1 MRVEGVLQIQR
12 IKIKVP
18 PNFPK
23 GQIPVLI
30 QETSRIDR
38 RRHRR
43 INADRLLLDRRVSK
57 VYFREVVEELNEKGK
72 VYEKIWT
79 VENIFYPNIFISVLS
94 NKGSPLLTLS
104 LNFRNYNYYP
114 PQVGFLAPTGELII
128 SLVNDVII
136 PDEKGIKHLIKHGY
150 GLWACTPGT
159 YEYHDFYFDLDR
171 WELERYGIGHN
182 IIELINRIIMM
193 IDRTNES
200 VVESAVQ

>member
-136 PDEKGIKHLIKHGY
+136 PDEKGIKHLIKQ
-150 GLWACTPGT
+150 
-159 YEYHDFYFDLDR
+159 
-171 WELERYGIGHN
+171 I
-182 IIELINRIIMM
+182 
-193 IDRTNES
+193 
-200 VVESAVQ
+200 